1 MTDATIDYL
10 VEYLSKSNKFSCRV
24 SLDKLSNNNKLED
37 KKKKRKEYRGW
48 WIAFRNCN
56 EVLIETRFTDQ

>member
-37 KKKKRKEYRGW
+37 KKKKEKN
-48 WIAFRNCN
+48 IAVDGLHL
-56 EVLIETRFTDQ
+56 EIATKL